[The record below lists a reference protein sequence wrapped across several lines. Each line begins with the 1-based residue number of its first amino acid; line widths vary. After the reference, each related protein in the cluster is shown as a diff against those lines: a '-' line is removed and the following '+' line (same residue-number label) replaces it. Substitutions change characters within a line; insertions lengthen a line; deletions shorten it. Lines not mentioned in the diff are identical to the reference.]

1 MHSSSRNAL
10 HVHLA
15 HFRLVFL
22 GGNPTTS
29 CFYFCRVTLTSV
41 SCPPNPTVTTTL
53 SCAVPSFCPAADPAE
68 EAKSALLHCTNL
80 HLSIVPRVHDVM
92 CTGPRGEERDS
103 CVCPG
108 IICNLRF
115 CLFFLTPDGIPPLS
129 SKSSNYLNLDVKT
142 VFPFSIRGLL
152 SPPASP
158 LMPVFAIAGKRSW
171 GSSLAQPALSGS
183 ITAGV

>member
-1 MHSSSRNAL
+1 MSA
-10 HVHLA
+10 A
-15 HFRLVFL
+15 
-22 GGNPTTS
+22 P
-29 CFYFCRVTLTSV
+29 LTST
-41 SCPPNPTVTTTL
+41 P
-53 SCAVPSFCPAADPAE
+53 SCAVPFFCPAADPAG
-68 EAKSALLHCTNL
+68 EAKTVLHCTDL
-80 HLSIVPRVHDVM
+80 HFSIVPRIHDVM

-129 SKSSNYLNLDVKT
+129 SKSNNYLNLDVKT

-158 LMPVFAIAGKRSW
+158 LMPVFAVAGKRSW
-171 GSSLAQPALSGS
+171 GSSLAPPASSGS
-183 ITAGV
+183 IPAGV